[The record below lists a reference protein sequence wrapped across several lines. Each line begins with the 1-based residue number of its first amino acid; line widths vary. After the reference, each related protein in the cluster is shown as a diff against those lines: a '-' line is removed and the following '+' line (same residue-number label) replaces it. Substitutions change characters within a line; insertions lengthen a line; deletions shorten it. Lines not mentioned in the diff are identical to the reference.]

1 MNNNTVE
8 TSDYEYY
15 EHYGQFCVLDTDA
28 DGLVSSY
35 MHNSEKKHKHSD
47 EDFDTYIDDRE
58 QIYRI
63 SENALIRIRQM
74 FGQFVGTAV
83 LMTIYIGGAAYYIY
97 TAYW

>member
-1 MNNNTVE
+1 MNNNSVE

-15 EHYGQFCVLDTDA
+15 ENYGQFCVLDPDA

-35 MHNSEKKHKHSD
+35 MHNFEKKHKYSD

-74 FGQFVGTAV
+74 FGQFVGTVV
-83 LMTIYIGGAAYYIY
+83 LMTIYVGGAAYYIY